1 MCVLNLLRQLVQM
14 LSFEVCDSVYVM
26 AVPVAWTVTQFALV
40 DSLYG
45 LSRHDVLAHWTLK
58 ARQQVFLDW

>member
-1 MCVLNLLRQLVQM
+1 
-14 LSFEVCDSVYVM
+14 
-26 AVPVAWTVTQFALV
+26 LV

-45 LSRHDVLAHWTLK
+45 LSWHDVLAHWTLK